1 MKSLTPEQRLILR
14 NILND
19 CAMIYIES
27 KENEILRS
35 DEEFTNDVD
44 SIIISLKHL
53 LGDADNGR
61 YGFEFITVMLH
72 RFLNDIAEIRDTY
85 DKYSYG
91 YPTLNSF
98 YDVLREGYI
107 ELAQTI

>member
-1 MKSLTPEQRLILR
+1 MKSLTSEQRLILR

-19 CAMIYIES
+19 CAMVYIES

-35 DEEFTNDVD
+35 DEEFTNNVD

-53 LGDADNGR
+53 LGDAVDGR

-85 DKYSYG
+85 NRYSYG
-91 YPTLNSF
+91 YPTLNSL
-98 YDVLREGYI
+98 YDIVREGYI